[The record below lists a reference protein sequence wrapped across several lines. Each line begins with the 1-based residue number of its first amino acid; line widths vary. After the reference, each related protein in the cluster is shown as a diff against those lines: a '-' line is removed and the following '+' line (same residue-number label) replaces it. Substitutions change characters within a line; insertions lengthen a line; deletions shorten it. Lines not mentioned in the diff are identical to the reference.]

1 MSSSACLGGP
11 AWRGGVAAPWVFSA
25 VCWGKSLLCFL
36 LRSTGCHQDL
46 RDVLLAG
53 RNELAVAPCRQQSL
67 ESREEEE
74 YGQQEGLAC
83 LARSRCCLSL
93 TAWLQRPQP
102 RS

>member
-1 MSSSACLGGP
+1 MLSSSERWKEETLSPG
-11 AWRGGVAAPWVFSA
+11 RV
-25 VCWGKSLLCFL
+25 LLCFL
-36 LRSTGCHQDL
+36 LRSTGCQQDL

-53 RNELAVAPCRQQSL
+53 RNELAVAPCRQESL